1 LFLGNAHA
9 LPIVGHIVIDLTRGP
24 VHISAG
30 PSANSNS
37 MCLTIISSTL
47 RNRGRVVWMT
57 RELSHNDKLLDI
69 LGHHSENEMDR
80 MIIIEFGNNISGK
93 VEPIKRM
100 ITTLK
105 EDDLLIVEG
114 WCESYGRTKKSDC
127 VLMQELAQLN
137 EKMKI
142 IITSNSYE
150 DASGEKR
157 GLNGWMVRGEKS
169 LGEIFR
175 TVWLTKIE
183 NQYQKVMIT
192 DGDEQKI
199 VHLTKRGFEKKN

>member
-1 LFLGNAHA
+1 
-9 LPIVGHIVIDLTRGP
+9 
-24 VHISAG
+24 
-30 PSANSNS
+30 
-37 MCLTIISSTL
+37 
-47 RNRGRVVWMT
+47 
-57 RELSHNDKLLDI
+57 
-69 LGHHSENEMDR
+69 
-80 MIIIEFGNNISGK
+80 
-93 VEPIKRM
+93 
-100 ITTLK
+100 
-105 EDDLLIVEG
+105 
-114 WCESYGRTKKSDC
+114 
-127 VLMQELAQLN
+127 MQELAQLN

-199 VHLTKRGFEKKN
+199 VHLTKKGFEEKN